1 MAHVDFGYG
10 NRRLKFMHDYSKCKR
25 EYLNVHIDALSN
37 HDDQITIT
45 SIIDLDSNDD
55 YDYDC
60 DCADY
65 NTLKLKQMKQLEL
78 EQLEQL
84 EQSESLEQWKLGQ
97 MEQMEQLEGEWEDC
111 EDDDEEEDGEKEP
124 KLTTSQFFLESLK
137 TLKKKAK

>member
-25 EYLNVHIDALSN
+25 EYLNVHIDTLSN

-60 DCADY
+60 ADY
-65 NTLKLKQMKQLEL
+65 NTLKLK
-78 EQLEQL
+78 QLEQL
-84 EQSESLEQWKLGQ
+84 EQSESLEQWKLEQMEQ

-111 EDDDEEEDGEKEP
+111 EDDDEEEDSEKEP